1 MEVKYFVP
9 VSLAQILP
17 LVVLVL
23 RDGRSTLPTSQ
34 EFKKIIW
41 VQKLLDAIG

>member
-17 LVVLVL
+17 LAVLVL
-23 RDGRSTLPTSQ
+23 HDGQSTLPASQ
-34 EFKKIIW
+34 EFK
-41 VQKLLDAIG
+41 KLLDAIG